1 LDKRSD
7 WGNQMADNDNAREQ
21 VLAFEAALLA
31 MDRVAAERLL
41 AEAGGTVGGPERL
54 ERLMMP
60 ALERIGRNWEAG
72 TVSLSQVYM
81 SSRICEDLMQAV
93 LPPTA
98 PGRLRHPPLA
108 IAVLEDTHA
117 LGKRIVQASLHAA
130 GYALTDYGQ
139 GVTAEELAGNAAR
152 DGIRIL
158 LVSVLMLRS
167 ALRVARLA
175 ECLRAAGGGIR
186 LVVGG
191 APFLLEPALWREVG
205 ADAMGR
211 NAAEALEMIR
221 TITAATAGG
230 VP

>member
-1 LDKRSD
+1 
-7 WGNQMADNDNAREQ
+7 MAKNDDVREN

-31 MDRVAAERLL
+31 MDRVEAERLL
-41 AEAGGTVGGPERL
+41 TVSGSPADGPERL

-60 ALERIGRNWEAG
+60 ALERIGQQWEAG
-72 TVSLSQVYM
+72 TVSLSQVYV
-81 SSRICEDLMQAV
+81 SSRICENVMQAV

-98 PGRLRHPPLA
+98 PGRIRHPPMG

-139 GVTAEELAGNAAR
+139 GMTAEELAGNAAR

-175 ECLRAAGGGIR
+175 ECLRVAGGGTR

-211 NAAEALEMIR
+211 NASEALEIVR
-221 TITAATAGG
+221 TITAAAPGG
-230 VP
+230 VVP